1 MNNHDTAHY
10 MFMSL
15 MINVSQENQY
25 IFNNFFFKKK
35 FFPLAPE
42 YNKQLNIKP
51 FKFQD
56 LKAFKIAW
64 PKYEKGNL

>member
-1 MNNHDTAHY
+1 MFFLVTYVMNNHDTAHY

-25 IFNNFFFKKK
+25 IFNNLFFKKK

-42 YNKQLNIKP
+42 YNKQLNIK
-51 FKFQD
+51 
-56 LKAFKIAW
+56 
-64 PKYEKGNL
+64 

>member
-1 MNNHDTAHY
+1 MFFLVTYVMNNHDTAHY

-42 YNKQLNIKP
+42 YNKQLNIR
-51 FKFQD
+51 
-56 LKAFKIAW
+56 
-64 PKYEKGNL
+64 